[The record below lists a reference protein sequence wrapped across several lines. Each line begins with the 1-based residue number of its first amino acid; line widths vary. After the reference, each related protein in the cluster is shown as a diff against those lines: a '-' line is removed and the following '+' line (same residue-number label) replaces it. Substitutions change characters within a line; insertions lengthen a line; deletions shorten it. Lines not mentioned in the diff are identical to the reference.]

1 MRRQN
6 EAIAH
11 ELATQKDRQ
20 EADLQAKLMSR
31 RAKKQLEARRL
42 AEEATAQ
49 RILAEQEKLVDKDG
63 GDGFDGLQ
71 EMSAAKIAELS
82 MEEQVSVL
90 VVRSLVLCCLICK
103 ILLSLMQVNICVDIA
118 DELITFFS

>member
-6 EAIAH
+6 KAIAP

-20 EADLQAKLMSR
+20 EVDLQAKLMGR
-31 RAKKQLEARRL
+31 HAKKQVEATCL

-63 GDGFDGLQ
+63 GDGLDGLQ
-71 EMSAAKIAELS
+71 EMSAAQIPDLS

-90 VVRSLVLCCLICK
+90 VVYSHVLCCLICK
-103 ILLSLMQVNICVDIA
+103 ILPSLSCTL
-118 DELITFFS
+118 LIG